1 MAYWKSKR
9 VEVGGFIQLK
19 YKLRSMDIII
29 GFIVAMKMLRENV
42 KIAAKE
48 SFYHHERKQN
58 TPWLLVSVT
67 EYTRHQ

>member
-1 MAYWKSKR
+1 
-9 VEVGGFIQLK
+9 
-19 YKLRSMDIII
+19 MDIII